1 MDAAWVTRAVPR
13 RSHNVRRGH
22 ENHLWW
28 SGWWPRGGAA
38 LSMAREPW
46 PRAAGARAWAGD
58 GRPPRRP
65 CDRQDNR
72 TWWRGA
78 SRAFT

>member
-46 PRAAGARAWAGD
+46 PRAAGARAWAG
-58 GRPPRRP
+58 
-65 CDRQDNR
+65 
-72 TWWRGA
+72 
-78 SRAFT
+78 